1 MSTIA
6 KVYWRCIKRGTR
18 KFSQLSDTLKAE
30 VRELA
35 EAEAAAGELTQEQ
48 VEELLAA

>member
-1 MSTIA
+1 MSAIA

-35 EAEAAAGELTQEQ
+35 EAEAAAGELTQERMD
-48 VEELLAA
+48 ELLSA